1 MWRIVSHTQEIL
13 LFVLHRFFQRV
24 RSKIPSEQCFC
35 QWLFNQNRKYIFLGW
50 EAKLNMEDELFTR
63 YSLLVTFY
71 SLLVTFYSLLV
82 TTYSLL
88 FTFYSLLVTFY
99 SSLLTRYSLLL
110 SCYILLVTRCFLL
123 AHYYLLVTLY
133 FTFHSSPLI
142 RYSLLFPR
150 YFCSLISTIYLLKFG
165 SWVMLRTL
173 I

>member
-35 QWLFNQNRKYIFLGW
+35 QWLFNQNRQYIFLGW
-50 EAKLNMEDELFTR
+50 GAKLNMEAKLFTR
-63 YSLLVTFY
+63 YSLLV
-71 SLLVTFYSLLV
+71 
-82 TTYSLL
+82 
-88 FTFYSLLVTFY
+88 TFYSLLVTFY

-123 AHYYLLVTLY
+123 ARYYLLVTLY
-133 FTFHSSPLI
+133 FTFHSSLLI

-150 YFCSLISTIYLLKFG
+150 YFCSFISTIYLLNFG
-165 SWVMLRTL
+165 SWLMLRTL

>member
-35 QWLFNQNRKYIFLGW
+35 QWLFNQNRQYIFLGW
-50 EAKLNMEDELFTR
+50 GAKLNMEDELFTR
-63 YSLLVTFY
+63 YSLLV
-71 SLLVTFYSLLV
+71 
-82 TTYSLL
+82 
-88 FTFYSLLVTFY
+88 TFYSLLVTFY

-123 AHYYLLVTLY
+123 ARYYLLVTLY
-133 FTFHSSPLI
+133 FTFHSSLLI

-150 YFCSLISTIYLLKFG
+150 YFCSFISTIYLLNFG
-165 SWVMLRTL
+165 SWLMLRTL